1 MTVRRGNLLDRYF
14 YFLMSFPITAVVAY
28 GFSRTVGKNLIHP
41 VIPRPS
47 ILYLHAAI
55 FTAWL
60 GFFPLQSLLVRTRN
74 VKWHRRIGRFGAGL
88 AATMLMLGVTTAIT
102 MARFNAVQL
111 HQSDTDFGL
120 MIPLFDMLCFGST
133 LALAIYWR
141 KKPEYHRRLIF
152 IATCALTAAGFGRF
166 PEWWLFPSDYFYAGV
181 DILILFG
188 VARDLIVDRHIH
200 RIYLFA
206 LPLFIAGQTIV
217 TYTYIHHLSY
227 WQDISH
233 AILG

>member
-1 MTVRRGNLLDRYF
+1 MTVRRDSLLNKYF

-47 ILYLHAAI
+47 ILYVHAAI

-74 VKWHRRIGRFGAGL
+74 VKWHRRIGRFGAGM
-88 AATMLMLGVTTAIT
+88 AATMFVLGVATAIT

-111 HQSDTDFGL
+111 HQSGTEFNL
-120 MIPLFDMLCFGST
+120 MIPLFDMLCFGCT
-133 LALAIYWR
+133 IALAIYWR
-141 KKPEYHRRLIF
+141 KTPENHRRLIF

-166 PEWWLFPSDYFYAGV
+166 PNWLLPADYFYAGV
-181 DILILFG
+181 DILISFG
-188 VARDLIVDRHIH
+188 VARDLIVDRRIH
-200 RIYLFA
+200 RVYLFA

-217 TYTYIHHLSY
+217 TYTYLHRLSY
-227 WQDISH
+227 WQNIAH
-233 AILG
+233 AIIG